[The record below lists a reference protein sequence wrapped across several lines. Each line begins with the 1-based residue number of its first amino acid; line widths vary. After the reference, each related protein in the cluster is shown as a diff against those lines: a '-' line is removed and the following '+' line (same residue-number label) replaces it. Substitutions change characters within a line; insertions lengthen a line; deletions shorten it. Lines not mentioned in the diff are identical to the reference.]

1 MARTDKPTPTVG
13 KYGQKGTG
21 PTGNMTT
28 DVGRYWEV
36 PGSASFG
43 AGWRFNYDNMTWEH
57 PASGST
63 SSPTEFVNQNL
74 NEPWLNEF
82 YANFNTTMGKDF
94 QAWAR
99 TQPGGSTGGGTGGTA
114 GGGFGVVDPK
124 RMSSLGNAAYL
135 SYAVPANVPGG

>member
-36 PGSASFG
+36 PGSAGFG

-74 NEPWLNEF
+74 NGRWYGRHSGRWLWCGRPETDAEPGQCHISELCR
-82 YANFNTTMGKDF
+82 
-94 QAWAR
+94 AR
-99 TQPGGSTGGGTGGTA
+99 
-114 GGGFGVVDPK
+114 
-124 RMSSLGNAAYL
+124 
-135 SYAVPANVPGG
+135 